1 MPEPI
6 VVYLENWG
14 VTTHPHYPASEPCL
28 HGVTRGHPRFRDGE
42 TITSSSPI
50 RELRDGR
57 VVTKSG
63 TVYQLGRP
71 DPNALAAAF
80 SINREFSYLVLV
92 LCCIS
97 LQDPG
102 MPPVIAPQARQAG
115 SAMPVVA
122 FAASSRDGGL
132 SSIQ

>member
-1 MPEPI
+1 VPDRS

-14 VTTHPHYPASEPCL
+14 VTTHPHYPVSEPCL
-28 HGVTRGHPRFRDGE
+28 YGVTNGHPRFRDGE
-42 TITSSSPI
+42 TIGSSSPI

-63 TVYQLGRP
+63 TVYQLGKP

-80 SINREFSYLVLV
+80 AINREFSYLVLV

-97 LQDPG
+97 LRDSG
-102 MPPVIAPQARQAG
+102 MPPVLAPQAPHAG
-115 SAMPVVA
+115 SATLIVA
-122 FAASSRDGGL
+122 LASFSEDGGQ